1 MNQRLTPADV
11 QYIARGILHKR
22 QFASSKDWGWLVDR
36 DVARLQREADEIINH
51 RKQIMATAYNDSPNI
66 PATPAAEALKATIP
80 KPPEKKAASKKKPAA
95 KKAASKKVAAKKTP
109 AKKSVAKKPAAK
121 KAAAPRTTAVEQN
134 GIKRPQSEGNC
145 KTVWDTCDKIS
156 AKKKA
161 PAEISEV
168 RKALEDSG
176 IPRATQ
182 RSNFAVWRRF
192 HGLTKSRK

>member
-1 MNQRLTPADV
+1 MTKQLTPADV

-22 QFASSKDWGWLVDR
+22 QFARSKDWGWLVDR
-36 DVARLQREADEIINH
+36 DVARLQKEADAIINR

-66 PATPAAEALKATIP
+66 PTQPAAEALKATIP
-80 KPPEKKAASKKKPAA
+80 EPPKKKATSKKA
-95 KKAASKKVAAKKTP
+95 AAKKTP
-109 AKKSVAKKPAAK
+109 AKKAASKKPVAKKPVAK

-134 GIKRPQSEGNC
+134 GIKRPQREGNC
-145 KTVWDTCDKIS
+145 KTVWDTCDNIS

-182 RSNFAVWRRF
+182 QSNFAVWRRF